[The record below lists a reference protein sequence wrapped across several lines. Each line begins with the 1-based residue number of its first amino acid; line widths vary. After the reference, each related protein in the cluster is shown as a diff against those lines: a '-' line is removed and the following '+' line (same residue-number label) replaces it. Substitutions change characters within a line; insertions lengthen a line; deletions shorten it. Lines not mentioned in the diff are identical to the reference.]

1 MPIPKS
7 IAGTKALAGTDRVL
21 RPVRWLAAL
30 LLPFLLT
37 ASVILVFLPGLVGEL
52 FAWPIRPPL
61 TAMILGSAYIGGV
74 VFFTAVLR
82 TPGWHRVRRGFLP
95 VFVFAALLGIAT
107 AMHSDLFTRNLP
119 FVAWATL
126 HASTPFLVAAAA
138 LAQRRADPGRP
149 SSDDTLIPDHV
160 ARALVG
166 VGGIAAVI
174 GLAMFVFPE
183 PFLRAWAWDL
193 TPLTA
198 RTLGA
203 VLSLTGFVNAPMVV
217 DRRWSSYRVLFA
229 AQLVSLVFILAAVAI
244 RSADVHWERPAAWAF
259 VTLLMLA
266 FLSYGALTLWA
277 ELQRSPTSDPAG
289 RRPVA

>member
-1 MPIPKS
+1 MPTRPS
-7 IAGTKALAGTDRVL
+7 IAGTNRVL

-30 LLPFLLT
+30 TLPFLLT
-37 ASVILVFLPGLVGEL
+37 ASVILVILPGRVAEL
-52 FAWPIRPPL
+52 FAWPIAPPL
-61 TAMILGSAYIGGV
+61 TAMILGAAYIGGII
-74 VFFTAVLR
+74 FFTAVLR
-82 TPGWHRVRRGFLP
+82 TPAWHRVRRGFLP
-95 VFVFAALLGIAT
+95 AFVFAALLGIAT
-107 AMHSDLFTRNLP
+107 AVHADLFTRNLP
-119 FVAWATL
+119 FVAWAAL
-126 HASTPFLVAAAA
+126 FASAPFLVAAAA
-138 LAQRRADPGRP
+138 LAQRRADPGQP
-149 SSDDTLIPDHV
+149 SSDDTMIPDHV

-183 PFLRAWAWDL
+183 PFLQAWAWDL

-229 AQLVSLVFILAAVAI
+229 AQLVSIVFILAAVAV
-244 RSADVHWERPAAWAF
+244 RSADMHWERPAAWAF

-266 FLSYGALTLWA
+266 LVSYGALTLWA
-277 ELQRSPTSDPAG
+277 ELRRSSTSAPAG
-289 RRPVA
+289 RRPAS

>member
-1 MPIPKS
+1 MPTPKS
-7 IAGTKALAGTDRVL
+7 IAGTDRVL

-30 LLPFLLT
+30 ILPFLLI
-37 ASVILVFLPGLVGEL
+37 ASVILVFLPGRVAEL
-52 FAWPIRPPL
+52 FAWSIRPPL
-61 TAMILGSAYIGGV
+61 TAMVLGSAYIGGI

-82 TPGWHRVRRGFLP
+82 TPRWHRVRRGFLP

-107 AMHSDLFTRNLP
+107 AVHSDLFTRNLP
-119 FVAWATL
+119 FVAWAAL
-126 HASTPFLVAAAA
+126 YASTPFLVAAAA
-138 LAQRRADPGRP
+138 LAQRRADPGPP
-149 SSDDTLIPDHV
+149 SSGDKLIPDHV

-166 VGGIAAVI
+166 VGGIATLT
-174 GLAMFVFPE
+174 GLAMFVFPA
-183 PFLRAWAWDL
+183 PFLQAWGWDL

-203 VLSLTGFVNAPMVV
+203 VLSLTGLVNAPRVV

-229 AQLVSLVFILAAVAI
+229 AQLVSLSFILAAVAV

-259 VTLLMLA
+259 VTLVVLA

-277 ELQRSPTSDPAG
+277 ELRQSPTSDRVGP
-289 RRPVA
+289 RPVP

>member
-1 MPIPKS
+1 
-7 IAGTKALAGTDRVL
+7 
-21 RPVRWLAAL
+21 
-30 LLPFLLT
+30 
-37 ASVILVFLPGLVGEL
+37 
-52 FAWPIRPPL
+52 
-61 TAMILGSAYIGGV
+61 MILGSAYIGGII
-74 VFFTAVLR
+74 FFAAVLR
-82 TPGWHRVRRGFLP
+82 TPAWHRVRRGFLP
-95 VFVFAALLGIAT
+95 AFVFAALLGIAT
-107 AMHSDLFTRNLP
+107 AVHADLFTRNLP
-119 FVAWATL
+119 FVAWAAL
-126 HASTPFLVAAAA
+126 FASTPFLVAVAA
-138 LAQRRADPGRP
+138 LAQRRADPGQP
-149 SSDDTLIPDHV
+149 SSDDTMIPDHV

-183 PFLRAWAWDL
+183 PFLQAWAWDL

-229 AQLVSLVFILAAVAI
+229 AQLVSIVFILAAVAV

-266 FLSYGALTLWA
+266 LVSYGALTLWA
-277 ELQRSPTSDPAG
+277 ELRRSSTSAPAG
-289 RRPVA
+289 RRPAA